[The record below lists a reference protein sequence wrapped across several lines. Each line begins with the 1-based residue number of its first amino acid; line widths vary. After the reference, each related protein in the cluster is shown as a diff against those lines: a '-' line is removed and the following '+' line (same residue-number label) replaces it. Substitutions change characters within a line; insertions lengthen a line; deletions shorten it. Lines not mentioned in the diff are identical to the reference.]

1 MTKEAGGFLKK
12 VARFVANPTTD
23 WADLDKPKGASG
35 DSDFAKSEIKAMIE
49 RKRRNDFVRKRELDM
64 LRKIRREGL
73 TPDAALALGNPSNLD
88 PESSP
93 QAGARSDV
101 TVKAK
106 IDAIEQQ
113 MVGLS
118 NRAPDAVV
126 QRPAHHAIRLE
137 DVPAQPDSSPMT
149 LPYEEPPPE
158 ISQAVLDAARMGLPG
173 STRDGHSSLSPHLG
187 VPTLDA
193 QLEVI
198 EVMQDPEL
206 DEAVIAFANADF
218 DQCEKSLLD
227 LVQPGAPRHDHV
239 DTWMV
244 LFDLYR
250 ALDVP
255 QKFEQLALA
264 FVQKF
269 GMSAPQWYSLPA
281 KVSAFLNATQADTPV
296 AHPDEDLAPDSEGQL
311 EGWVAPTG
319 IDTEAVANLRMACLQ
334 LPRPWTMSWHLV
346 QDVTPEGAAL
356 LGHLMGQW
364 AQDGQTLVWRGAE
377 HLLHVLEERSPTG
390 VRSEDPAFWM
400 LKLAVLRLCNRP
412 DRFDEVA
419 IDYCITY
426 EQSPPSWE
434 PPKGLVQHTEEGIS
448 PPTRPLSHVSEVTTS
463 FIESQMHEEVEFV
476 QVARLNLSGQLL
488 GDIGDTLRHLDD
500 QLGASVTL
508 EIDCQHLLRVDFIAA
523 GDLLNWVL
531 SRRSEGRQVIF
542 LQPHRLLAL
551 FFGAMGINEHARVR
565 LQTV

>member
-1 MTKEAGGFLKK
+1 
-12 VARFVANPTTD
+12 
-23 WADLDKPKGASG
+23 
-35 DSDFAKSEIKAMIE
+35 
-49 RKRRNDFVRKRELDM
+49 
-64 LRKIRREGL
+64 
-73 TPDAALALGNPSNLD
+73 
-88 PESSP
+88 
-93 QAGARSDV
+93 
-101 TVKAK
+101 
-106 IDAIEQQ
+106 
-113 MVGLS
+113 
-118 NRAPDAVV
+118 
-126 QRPAHHAIRLE
+126 
-137 DVPAQPDSSPMT
+137 MT
-149 LPYEEPPPE
+149 LPLQEFPLAML
-158 ISQAVLDAARMGLPG
+158 IGIGATAVMDTWLVLLR
-173 STRDGHSSLSPHLG
+173 HLG

-296 AHPDEDLAPDSEGQL
+296 AHPVEDLAPDSEGQL

-377 HLLHVLEERSPTG
+377 HLLHVGHRHAAQQRDALAQ
-390 VRSEDPAFWM
+390 AF
-400 LKLAVLRLCNRP
+400 LVVGDLAAHGG
-412 DRFDEVA
+412 F
-419 IDYCITY
+419 
-426 EQSPPSWE
+426 
-434 PPKGLVQHTEEGIS
+434 
-448 PPTRPLSHVSEVTTS
+448 
-463 FIESQMHEEVEFV
+463 
-476 QVARLNLSGQLL
+476 
-488 GDIGDTLRHLDD
+488 GDGRHLGLAAHGVGDFVHTLD
-500 QLGASVTL
+500 VDERGVHVERDELEVLEVQRRREALNGEAGGKFGGGSHPGIIAGAGMTVP
-508 EIDCQHLLRVDFIAA
+508 LRTWAVPAPGSSRESAPSDRRPPGPPPIA
-523 GDLLNWVL
+523 
-531 SRRSEGRQVIF
+531 GRW
-542 LQPHRLLAL
+542 
-551 FFGAMGINEHARVR
+551 
-565 LQTV
+565 